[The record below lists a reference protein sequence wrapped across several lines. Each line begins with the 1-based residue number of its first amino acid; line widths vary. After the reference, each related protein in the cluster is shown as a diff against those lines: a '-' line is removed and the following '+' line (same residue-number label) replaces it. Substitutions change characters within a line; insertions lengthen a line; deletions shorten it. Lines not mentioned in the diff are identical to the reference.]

1 MSNIEEFVQEK
12 RQGRPYRPSPLPEGS
27 RTTLSVQLGEY
38 GRFLLE
44 KLGRQWSLAPDALAS
59 ELLTAALIDAWTA
72 AGNPMPADDEI
83 SEHYGVEARKE
94 FDERG

>member
-1 MSNIEEFVQEK
+1 MTNIEEFVQEK
-12 RQGRPYRPSPLPEGS
+12 RQGRPYRPLPSPEES

-38 GRFLLE
+38 GSFLLE
-44 KLGRQWSLAPDALAS
+44 KLGQQWSEAPDALAS

-83 SEHYGVEARKE
+83 SEHYGTDARKG

>member
-1 MSNIEEFVQEK
+1 MSNIEELVQEK
-12 RQGRPYRPSPLPEGS
+12 RWSRPYRPSPSPEES
-27 RTTLSVQLGEY
+27 STTLSVQLGEY
-38 GRFLLE
+38 ASFLLE
-44 KLGRQWSLAPDALAS
+44 KLGRQWSLAPEALAS

-83 SEHYGVEARKE
+83 SEHYGTGARKE